1 GVVDVVVAAHHVGD
15 AHVDVVHDHGEVVGR
30 VAVGT
35 EDHQVVELAVGDL
48 DAALDLVVPR
58 HDAVE
63 RIAEADHA
71 VGIIAVRQVGVAR
84 GAAVARLL
92 ARSHGLLAHR
102 LEFLARLV
110 RVISVARGDE
120 LLGHLAVT
128 VQAMGLVDRAF
139 VVVHAQPGHRLE
151 DRVDRRLGTALAVG
165 VLDPQDELP
174 AAATRLQPA
183 VQRGARA
190 ADVQVT
196 GGAGGETGAAGHGRR
211 QATGFRNFTLPAALQ
226 WADDHALHLR
236 PAPGPGT
243 AGHHRT
249 V

>member
-1 GVVDVVVAAHHVGD
+1 
-15 AHVDVVHDHGEVVGR
+15 
-30 VAVGT
+30 
-35 EDHQVVELAVGDL
+35 
-48 DAALDLVVPR
+48 
-58 HDAVE
+58 
-63 RIAEADHA
+63 RI
-71 VGIIAVRQVGVAR
+71 AR

-92 ARSHGLLAHR
+92 ARRHGPLAHR

-110 RVISVARGDE
+110 GVIGVARSDE

-128 VQAMGLVDRAF
+128 LQAMGLVDRAL

-190 ADVQVT
+190 ADVQVS
-196 GGAGGETGAAGHGRR
+196 GGAGGETGAAGHGAASSGGSRDF
-211 QATGFRNFTLPAALQ
+211 TGFPA
-226 WADDHALHLR
+226 
-236 PAPGPGT
+236 T
-243 AGHHRT
+243 S
-249 V
+249 